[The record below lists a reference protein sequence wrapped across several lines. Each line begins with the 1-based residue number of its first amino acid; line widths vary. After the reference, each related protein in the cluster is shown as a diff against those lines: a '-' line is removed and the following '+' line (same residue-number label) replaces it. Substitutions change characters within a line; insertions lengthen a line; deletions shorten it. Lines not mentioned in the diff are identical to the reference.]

1 MNQLYE
7 SCTNLDLKNIR
18 KLLTFVPLKE
28 ADYTY
33 QFLGTKKQKIN
44 TGTLHN
50 YILSVLC
57 PNHEIVK
64 FLTTTKEPEIQTL
77 FHELPAAVLPGVNS
91 ITFNSS
97 LMTDTEIVGSLEV
110 IFRSSEKLKLLLKDR
125 NFEFIYL
132 PRLCNTSLPEAPE
145 IFESVIKILH
155 SYNEYKKKL
164 LFFTN
169 TKFDKY
175 LQRIYELQESYY
187 PDEGPE
193 PNYTGF
199 SEWKSNFYKKYTV
212 FKYTINNLL
221 DILNKIP
228 SNIDPSK
235 TKLEIYLTSEL
246 YYRYIDLFNTS
257 VKRTELSGEINFIEG
272 ATIPFSWLMK
282 HPNILFSF
290 SGFNCHQYGKVK
302 LNQKYIDVPE
312 YQKIS
317 DIFGRHIKYAE
328 KIPTFQTF
336 TVKEEQQFN
345 NDLLHWIIKDCPI
358 LTSNLRGDTFEITGC
373 DISTPE
379 QIYQELMELIKEKKD
394 VKTEDYIS
402 YVKIGRERKVR
413 CFRKLKK
420 ILGLKNP
427 LAKERAIINFHLT
440 LGAQELD
447 VDVLNA
453 YIFLA
458 IRGQENTTRPRL
470 NIVFHDDD
478 FYTTATEPASQF
490 FTEGGAADGPGEGG
504 AAHGP
509 RDITI

>member
-1 MNQLYE
+1 
-7 SCTNLDLKNIR
+7 
-18 KLLTFVPLKE
+18 
-28 ADYTY
+28 
-33 QFLGTKKQKIN
+33 
-44 TGTLHN
+44 
-50 YILSVLC
+50 
-57 PNHEIVK
+57 
-64 FLTTTKEPEIQTL
+64 
-77 FHELPAAVLPGVNS
+77 
-91 ITFNSS
+91 
-97 LMTDTEIVGSLEV
+97 MTDTEIVGSLEV

-155 SYNEYKKKL
+155 SYNKYKKEL
-164 LFFTN
+164 LFFEN

-246 YYRYIDLFNTS
+246 YHRYNDLFKYS
-257 VKRTELSGEINFIEG
+257 IERTELTQKIVYIEG

-282 HPNILFSF
+282 HPDILFSF
-290 SGFNCHQYGKVK
+290 SGFTDYRYGEVR

-317 DIFGRHIKYAE
+317 DIFGRHVKYAE
-328 KIPTFQTF
+328 TIPTFQTF

-379 QIYQELMELIKEKKD
+379 QIYEKLIDTIKEKD
-394 VKTEDYIS
+394 VKTEDYIR
-402 YVKIGRERKVR
+402 YVKIEREPKVR

-504 AAHGP
+504 EEDGPGEGGAADGP
-509 RDITI
+509 REGDITI

>member
-1 MNQLYE
+1 
-7 SCTNLDLKNIR
+7 
-18 KLLTFVPLKE
+18 
-28 ADYTY
+28 
-33 QFLGTKKQKIN
+33 
-44 TGTLHN
+44 
-50 YILSVLC
+50 
-57 PNHEIVK
+57 
-64 FLTTTKEPEIQTL
+64 LTTTKEPEIQTL

-110 IFRSSEKLKLLLKDR
+110 IFRNLEKVKLLIKDR

-164 LFFTN
+164 LFKKDDHFE
-169 TKFDKY
+169 FY
-175 LQRIYELQESYY
+175 LQAIEKERIYYWPGEA
-187 PDEGPE
+187 GRPE
-193 PNYTGF
+193 PKYTNF
-199 SEWKSNFYKKYTV
+199 NEWKSYFYKQYTV
-212 FKYTINNLL
+212 FTYTINNLL

-228 SNIDPSK
+228 SSKDPSK
-235 TKLEIYLTSEL
+235 TKLEIYLTREL
-246 YYRYIDLFNTS
+246 YHRYIDLFNIS
-257 VKRTELSGEINFIEG
+257 IKKKGKGKDEDLYIEG
-272 ATIPFSWLMK
+272 ATIPFSWVKK
-282 HPNILFSF
+282 HLDILFSM
-290 SGFNCHQYGKVK
+290 SGFNGYEYQGRKYDDVIF
-302 LNQKYIDVPE
+302 NQKYKDVPE

-317 DIFGRHIKYAE
+317 DIFGRHIKYA
-328 KIPTFQTF
+328 KTVPTFKTF
-336 TVKEEQQFN
+336 NVEDAQRFN
-345 NDLLHWIIKDCPI
+345 NDLFHWIIKDCPI

-379 QIYQELMELIKEKKD
+379 QIYQELMELIKKEEA

-402 YVKIGRERKVR
+402 YVKIGRKRKVR
-413 CFRKLKK
+413 YFRKLKK

-490 FTEGGAADGPGEGG
+490 FTEGGAAAGPREGEGADG
-504 AAHGP
+504 RG
-509 RDITI
+509 DITI